1 MERLKLVVKGFFIG
15 IANIIPGVSGGTLM
29 ISLGVYEDIIHAIS
43 HFFTDIKKHIALLL
57 FLGLGGGA
65 ALVLMSR
72 VITYALEFYQLPTIL
87 FFIGLIL
94 GGTPMLYKRIKG
106 QAKSAG
112 NVLVF
117 LLMFSIVAG
126 MTFMDSGSRVAD
138 LTVMTPLSYGMLFFA
153 GIVAAATMVIP
164 GVSGSF
170 MLILLGYYEPVLN
183 TINALTAFENVPHNL
198 IILGVFA
205 LGLAVGIVLVAKLI
219 EFLINR
225 FEVKTYCGILGFVF
239 ASVLSIFVSAINDGL
254 VVTPLQV
261 VAGIGLFVGGFIV
274 ALKLGD

>member
-1 MERLKLVVKGFFIG
+1 MEQLKLVIKGFFVG

-29 ISLGVYEDIIHAIS
+29 ISLGIYEDLIEAIS
-43 HFFTDIKKHIALLL
+43 HFFKSVKKHVVFLL
-57 FLGLGGGA
+57 FLAAGAGL

-72 VITYALEFYQLPTIL
+72 VITYALEFYRLPTIL

-94 GGTPMLYKRIKG
+94 GGTPMLYKKVKG
-106 QAKSAG
+106 KTKSFG
-112 NVLVF
+112 NVLIF
-117 LLMFSIVAG
+117 LLTFGLVAG
-126 MTFMDSGSRVAD
+126 MTFMDSGSRVVD
-138 LTVMTPLSYGMLFFA
+138 LSILTPFSYVSLFLV

-183 TINALTAFENVPHNL
+183 TINALTELENVLQNA
-198 IILGVFA
+198 IILGVFG
-205 LGLAVGIVLVAKLI
+205 LGIVVGIVLVAKLI
-219 EFLINR
+219 EFLIKR

-239 ASVLSIFVSAINDGL
+239 ASVLSILVSAVNDGL
-254 VVTPLQV
+254 TISPLQIIV
-261 VAGIGLFVGGFIV
+261 GVALLAGGFVV

>member
-1 MERLKLVVKGFFIG
+1 MERIKLIIKGFFIG

-29 ISLGVYEDIIHAIS
+29 ISLGVYEDLIHAIS
-43 HFFTDIKKHIALLL
+43 HFFKDFKKHVLFLLCIAL
-57 FLGLGGGA
+57 GA
-65 ALVLMSR
+65 GISLVLMSR

-106 QAKSAG
+106 KAKSFG

-117 LLMFSIVAG
+117 LLMFSIVAA
-126 MTFMDSGSRVAD
+126 MTFMDSGSRVVD
-138 LTVMTPLSYGMLFFA
+138 LTSMTPFSYLMLFFA

-183 TINALTAFENVPHNL
+183 TINAITALENVSHNVIL
-198 IILGVFA
+198 LGVFG
-205 LGLAVGIVLVAKLI
+205 LGILVGIVLVAKIIEYLI
-219 EFLINR
+219 KR

-239 ASVLSIFVSAINDGL
+239 ASVLSIFVTAVNDGL
-254 VVTPLQV
+254 TVTPMQIAASV
-261 VAGIGLFVGGFIV
+261 VLLAAGFAI